1 MDWEG
6 VTFGAFLGVAG
17 TFGMLAL
24 AFYPVMRRTFL
35 LWNAVRTFAFCLMG
49 LALFPVE
56 LPAFFPTGEARIDIG
71 EIALSIAVGC
81 TGPFLAAYIE
91 ERGPYARIRFWLRT
105 MLPIG
110 VLGGVAT
117 ALAPWWPRLDWL
129 HDLIILA
136 MILGLLVALIVAVRA
151 GSRAARFQAVS
162 YSPLI
167 AVGLVVLT
175 YELSTGQPMPYWQ
188 VAALFAI
195 LADFLFTG
203 VGVIDGF
210 MVIKRQ
216 RDAAVADVREARIAV
231 ATDPLTDIANRRG
244 LALRFRDSGHAR
256 PRGLAVIDC
265 DHFKRI
271 NDMFGHDVG
280 DEVLIAVAEGLKHD
294 NVFPARQGG
303 EEFVVLLYGDD
314 WQRLAETVRRRITIS
329 VLELVPEVPFP
340 VTASAGLTQ
349 VGEQDTLDSAVK
361 RGDDA
366 LYAAKDAGRDT
377 LLLWQD
383 GKHSQP
389 RLVREV

>member
-1 MDWEG
+1 M
-6 VTFGAFLGVAG
+6 
-17 TFGMLAL
+17 
-24 AFYPVMRRTFL
+24 
-35 LWNAVRTFAFCLMG
+35 
-49 LALFPVE
+49 
-56 LPAFFPTGEARIDIG
+56 
-71 EIALSIAVGC
+71 
-81 TGPFLAAYIE
+81 
-91 ERGPYARIRFWLRT
+91 
-105 MLPIG
+105 
-110 VLGGVAT
+110 
-117 ALAPWWPRLDWL
+117 
-129 HDLIILA
+129 
-136 MILGLLVALIVAVRA
+136 
-151 GSRAARFQAVS
+151 
-162 YSPLI
+162 
-167 AVGLVVLT
+167 VLT

-265 DHFKRI
+265 DQFKRI

-314 WQRLAETVRRRITIS
+314 WQLTHPECVDS
-329 VLELVPEVPFP
+329 SYPLERAIADLE
-340 VTASAGLTQ
+340 
-349 VGEQDTLDSAVK
+349 AVK
-361 RGDDA
+361 PEGKGTH
-366 LYAAKDAGRDT
+366 AAPHTGAGRGGRHFDRRVCRGSSGIFSST
-377 LLLWQD
+377 VAGQAHELA
-383 GKHSQP
+383 KHA
-389 RLVREV
+389 RNLGAC